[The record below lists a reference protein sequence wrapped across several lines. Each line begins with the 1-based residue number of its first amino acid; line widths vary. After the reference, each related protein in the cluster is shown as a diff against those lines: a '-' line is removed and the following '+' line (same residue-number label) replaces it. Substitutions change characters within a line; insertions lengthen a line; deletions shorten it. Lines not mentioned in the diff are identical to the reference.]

1 MMMNTTISDEVYQQQ
16 MIKNNSLDDINNIV
30 HSNQTHSPNKS
41 LSLTYS
47 STIKSPL
54 FNHEDSFPSRIQTKS
69 SNLICTTYPISLSS
83 YHYTIS
89 PSISSNHHQQ
99 HQQQQHQHHH
109 INTKQNVYSQ
119 PYEQDH
125 QKMTTP
131 SSSSS
136 SSSSSLLLNNNYK
149 HTMDSLQSNHYDMPY
164 TTNQQSNKI
173 WQQSNEILNDTFNT
187 TTTNTTD
194 NNDQLNRLQ
203 AWLKYPLHE
212 YDHIKWN
219 SQLLENTMKI
229 QTKGSF
235 SENSKSILTI
245 PTTTSTV
252 GTKNGIIF
260 NPIESSFTSSITPS
274 PIERTNMKPVS
285 NNNIDNDTE
294 HFNDCELK
302 QYENNHHRQ
311 NTILN
316 QPQNLYKFTKSSFDY
331 LNDKSSKQNSDNK
344 TESYKRTIKYHG
356 HIKKPL
362 NAFMLFMKEMRSQVI
377 AECTLKESAAIN
389 QILGRKWHALSS
401 EAQAKYYKLAKQ
413 EKELHQR
420 LYPGWSARDN
430 YATQVKRRS
439 RTTTKINRTT
449 ITTTTTVTTPTP
461 TVVTDP
467 TIIGNNNNNNNNNNN
482 HSNYEKTYHSRKLPS
497 SFTDSELWCSTNHSN
512 NLFHTT
518 NNDPYSKFIQPFTDC
533 NLLQSFNTNYE
544 YEYIKSNE
552 LCHSTNPFNK
562 MDTTTTHIKLSRISN
577 YEQLYNSS
585 IHQSTTLPY
594 SQFNNDNHL
603 SYGNLLTTNT
613 MNSSIELNPIQSSNE
628 DQYSMNKSMKVDY
641 AVHSLMDLNY
651 ESVIHSND
659 NSKDQDYSLKY
670 TNKYDKI
677 PISST
682 NSTIDQFNIR
692 KDLPY
697 PTNKGDYPEENTST
711 LLHHLWS
718 DNESINQYPCCST
731 YYLGFCSTNDCFSSK
746 FTDSLQYDNTKSDLI
761 EYDQSSNVVIQ
772 HNTYLTTNPSYLQ
785 CNNPYKVPEIIHE
798 HDPISSVT
806 SNQMNDPNITSNES
820 LLTMMNMNRSTS
832 KSITEQY
839 FEDQPL

>member
-1 MMMNTTISDEVYQQQ
+1 
-16 MIKNNSLDDINNIV
+16 
-30 HSNQTHSPNKS
+30 
-41 LSLTYS
+41 
-47 STIKSPL
+47 
-54 FNHEDSFPSRIQTKS
+54 
-69 SNLICTTYPISLSS
+69 
-83 YHYTIS
+83 
-89 PSISSNHHQQ
+89 
-99 HQQQQHQHHH
+99 
-109 INTKQNVYSQ
+109 
-119 PYEQDH
+119 
-125 QKMTTP
+125 
-131 SSSSS
+131 
-136 SSSSSLLLNNNYK
+136 
-149 HTMDSLQSNHYDMPY
+149 MDSLQSNHYDMPY

-203 AWLKYPLHE
+203 AW
-212 YDHIKWN
+212 
-219 SQLLENTMKI
+219 
-229 QTKGSF
+229 SF

-430 YATQVKRRS
+430 YATQVKR
-439 RTTTKINRTT
+439 
-449 ITTTTTVTTPTP
+449 
-461 TVVTDP
+461 
-467 TIIGNNNNNNNNNNN
+467 
-482 HSNYEKTYHSRKLPS
+482 H
-497 SFTDSELWCSTNHSN
+497 
-512 NLFHTT
+512 
-518 NNDPYSKFIQPFTDC
+518 C

-603 SYGNLLTTNT
+603 S
-613 MNSSIELNPIQSSNE
+613 
-628 DQYSMNKSMKVDY
+628 
-641 AVHSLMDLNY
+641 Y

-761 EYDQSSNVVIQ
+761 EYDRSSNVVIQ